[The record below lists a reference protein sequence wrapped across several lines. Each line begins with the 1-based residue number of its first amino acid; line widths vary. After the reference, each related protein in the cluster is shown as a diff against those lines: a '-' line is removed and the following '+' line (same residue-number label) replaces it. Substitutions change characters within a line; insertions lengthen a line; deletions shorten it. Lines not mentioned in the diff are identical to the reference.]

1 MNHPHSPYLVM
12 FAVGA
17 FSEIKDSWNGIS
29 VHYYCEKGREED
41 TKRAFGKTPKI
52 LQFFSERIGTV
63 YPYERYSQVAV
74 ADFIFGGMEHTT
86 MTTQTDYALHD
97 ERAAEESW
105 SEGLVAHELAH
116 QWFGDL
122 LTCKDWSH
130 AWLNESFATYFDA
143 LFLEYDR
150 GTEEFQ
156 YDIYKN
162 AQTYFAEDKDRYR
175 RPICT
180 SLFKRPADLFDRHLY
195 EKGSVILHTIRS
207 MLGDEL
213 WWKTIKAY
221 VETHSH
227 GAVETNDLINALERT
242 TGRNMR
248 KFFDHWIFK
257 AGHPE
262 LKVSYFWS
270 DGKANIRVAQ
280 RQRLDEE
287 TPTFAFPLEIKV
299 ITKKGEHV
307 FHEHVEKRQHLF
319 SYKLAER
326 PVDVRVDYRN
336 IILKKMDVL
345 KPRSMW
351 LYQLENDEYVAGKI
365 AACQE
370 IARWSSAK
378 ACEALETAFRRETFW
393 GIQNEIAQALSS
405 MKSRQAFEVLKR
417 CLAKATNVK
426 AQRGIVAALG
436 EFRQPET
443 VSLVR
448 TFLSDKKSY
457 SVPAEAARTLGRTKQ
472 PEALAIIKKF
482 LELESWN
489 DVIRSDAVEGL
500 VHLQDENVLPL
511 VMTYCRKGVHAR
523 TRITALRM
531 LPDIGR
537 GDDAVLDVLIE
548 ATKDEY
554 ALVQLAAVVALGN
567 LGDERSVPT
576 LEALMK
582 EKRDERVKRAAEEAI
597 RKIYTWIDT
606 DLDVERLRSENE
618 TLRQKLQGLE
628 GSATP

>member
-1 MNHPHSPYLVM
+1 MTHADDFSGCGFAMDPRFAYPGTDVNYGRDRTFRTDHVLLDLNVNISRRSLACSATLTLTAIVPGTKSIVLDAVDFRITGVFVGNEKADYHYDKKTLTVHFKKPLHAATQTTVRVDYEVANPTLGVYFVTPDKHYPTKPTQAWTQCEPQEARHWFPCFDEPDEKCTTEMLLTVDERFVGLSNGVLVETEHNKKAKTKTYHWRMNHPHSPYLVM

-41 TKRAFGKTPKI
+41 TKRAFGKTPQI

-248 KFFDHWIFK
+248 KFFDHWIFN

-287 TPTFAFPLEIKV
+287 NPTFAIPLEIKV

-336 IILKKMDVL
+336 IILKKTDVL
-345 KPRSMW
+345 NPRSMW

-370 IARWSSAK
+370 IA
-378 ACEALETAFRRETFW
+378 
-393 GIQNEIAQALSS
+393 
-405 MKSRQAFEVLKR
+405 
-417 CLAKATNVK
+417 
-426 AQRGIVAALG
+426 
-436 EFRQPET
+436 
-443 VSLVR
+443 
-448 TFLSDKKSY
+448 
-457 SVPAEAARTLGRTKQ
+457 
-472 PEALAIIKKF
+472 
-482 LELESWN
+482 
-489 DVIRSDAVEGL
+489 
-500 VHLQDENVLPL
+500 
-511 VMTYCRKGVHAR
+511 
-523 TRITALRM
+523 
-531 LPDIGR
+531 
-537 GDDAVLDVLIE
+537 
-548 ATKDEY
+548 
-554 ALVQLAAVVALGN
+554 
-567 LGDERSVPT
+567 
-576 LEALMK
+576 
-582 EKRDERVKRAAEEAI
+582 
-597 RKIYTWIDT
+597 
-606 DLDVERLRSENE
+606 
-618 TLRQKLQGLE
+618 
-628 GSATP
+628 